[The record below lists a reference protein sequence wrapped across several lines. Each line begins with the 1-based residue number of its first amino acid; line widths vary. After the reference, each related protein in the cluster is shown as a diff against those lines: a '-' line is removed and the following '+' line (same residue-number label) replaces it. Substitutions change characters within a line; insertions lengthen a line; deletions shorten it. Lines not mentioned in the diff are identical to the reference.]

1 MLETLII
8 AFGLI
13 IAGGLITVIALLLRA
28 RAPATDSAAEQR
40 LADLNARIQAM
51 GEMLAK
57 AQSQLQQTVHQRLDA
72 VTQNLGESMKTSTKN
87 TTDHLQQLHARLAV
101 IDSAQKNITDLAST
115 VTSLQKVFDNKQ
127 RRGAFGQ
134 GRMEAIVADALP
146 QGAYEFQFTLSNNSR
161 PDCCIHMPD
170 NRHLIIDAKFPLE
183 ATTALENAKT
193 EDERLQ
199 AMRQLRQNL
208 GKHIDDISGKY
219 LIKGET
225 QDVAFMFIPSES
237 MFAELYDAFDDV
249 LQKGYRAGVIIVSP
263 SLLMLAIQ
271 VVQQIQKDARMREAA
286 DKILKEVALMIED
299 VARLKDRVENLDK
312 HFGNVNKDIEQ
323 IVTSAEK
330 ILSRGEKIQSV
341 EFSDETPSAQIIPA
355 PMIRKLGTGE

>member
-1 MLETLII
+1 MRAFPLERWALSPYRSPFVRNAQANRGRSCATFEEPMPQPLLLVLPLII
-8 AFGLI
+8 AIG
-13 IAGGLITVIALLLRA
+13 VIAIIVLLLRPRLPVA
-28 RAPATDSAAEQR
+28 DPAAEQR
-40 LADLNARIQAM
+40 LLELNANLQAM
-51 GEMLAK
+51 GQMLAN
-57 AQSQLQQTVHQRLDA
+57 AQSQLQQAVHQRLDA

-199 AMRQLRQNL
+199 ATRQLRQNL
-208 GKHIDDISGKY
+208 GKHIDEISGKY

-237 MFAELYDAFDDV
+237 MFAELYDVFDDV

-271 VVQQIQKDARMREAA
+271 VVQQIQKDARMREAV

-299 VARLKDRVENLDK
+299 VQRL
-312 HFGNVNKDIEQ
+312 
-323 IVTSAEK
+323 
-330 ILSRGEKIQSV
+330 
-341 EFSDETPSAQIIPA
+341 
-355 PMIRKLGTGE
+355 